1 MPGSNA
7 PKGHRAV
14 TCAQATVAHCRLCLS
29 QAARR
34 VCCGGQ
40 ERGRGREGRAR
51 WKLTPQIPLSLS
63 SSSILLKRVEDWSG
77 DWLPPGLWC
86 CVSLHEWMPSKPLFL
101 GRPETD
107 ASAGAARRRGQA
119 RQSTPDTPPSR
130 RACFSPNLSRGCA
143 DALQLS
149 WCVTAQWTWT
159 VAPQSPSRHGR
170 FGSPP
175 TWAMR
180 NLPRA
185 VWTLQ
190 RALAEVVAGECR
202 RQSWLAGRRQ
212 REELLR
218 PNCPRCPRC
227 PRCQVRLV
235 GRSGLDWKLG
245 RKQLPARWVSSEN
258 SRRGHTPLRLILGR
272 EARWKR
278 KYPSSQQYGRD
289 RSPFGHPPAVAQPT
303 IAGLSGA
310 GGH

>member
-1 MPGSNA
+1 MVRILSPKVPFVSHDARFKRTKRSPSCHLRASHCCPLQIVLIAGSKA
-7 PKGHRAV
+7 
-14 TCAQATVAHCRLCLS
+14 C
-29 QAARR
+29 
-34 VCCGGQ
+34 GQ
-40 ERGRGREGRAR
+40 ERGRGWEGRAR

-119 RQSTPDTPPSR
+119 RQSTTDTPPSR
-130 RACFSPNLSRGCA
+130 RACFSPNSSRGCA
-143 DALQLS
+143 DTLQLS

-190 RALAEVVAGECR
+190 RALAEVVASECR

-212 REELLR
+212 REEL
-218 PNCPRCPRC
+218 
-227 PRCQVRLV
+227 
-235 GRSGLDWKLG
+235 
-245 RKQLPARWVSSEN
+245 
-258 SRRGHTPLRLILGR
+258 
-272 EARWKR
+272 
-278 KYPSSQQYGRD
+278 
-289 RSPFGHPPAVAQPT
+289 
-303 IAGLSGA
+303 
-310 GGH
+310 